1 MSFNPDPTK
10 QAEQVIFSSKS
21 MKAVHPPTYFNNS
34 AVVTVPH
41 HKRIGLVLDES
52 LAFTEHI
59 KVAVIKAR
67 RGIGI
72 IRFMARYLHRDVLDQ
87 MYKLYV
93 RPHLDYGDVI
103 YHNQNL
109 HLMSKLE
116 STQYTQYDAALAVG
130 AWRGTS
136 TDKVLEEL
144 GWETPARRRWHRRL
158 YQFHKI
164 VNNSYPEYLRTHLP
178 ECRKNPYNLRKPVI
192 FSEVRAKTN
201 CYSNSFYPYCIKAW
215 NNLDPAI
222 RCLPT
227 ISQLKK
233 PVVQL
238 IRPKKKHLFGN
249 NG

>member
-1 MSFNPDPTK
+1 MENEFNPDPTR

-21 MKAVHPPTYFNNS
+21 IKAVHPPIYFNNS

-41 HKRIGLVLDES
+41 HKHIGLVLDES
-52 LAFTEHI
+52 LTFAEHI
-59 KVAVIKAR
+59 KEAVTKAK

-72 IRFMARYLHRDVLDQ
+72 IRFMAIYVPWDVLDQ

-116 STQYTQYDAALAVG
+116 STQYVAALAVSG

-144 GWETPARRRWHRRL
+144 GWETLAHRRWYRCL
-158 YQFHKI
+158 CQFCKI
-164 VNNSYPEYLRTHLP
+164 INNSCPEY
-178 ECRKNPYNLRKPVI
+178 YFG
-192 FSEVRAKTN
+192 FSELSLDHVL
-201 CYSNSFYPYCIKAW
+201 YS
-215 NNLDPAI
+215 
-222 RCLPT
+222 
-227 ISQLKK
+227 
-233 PVVQL
+233 
-238 IRPKKKHLFGN
+238 
-249 NG
+249 